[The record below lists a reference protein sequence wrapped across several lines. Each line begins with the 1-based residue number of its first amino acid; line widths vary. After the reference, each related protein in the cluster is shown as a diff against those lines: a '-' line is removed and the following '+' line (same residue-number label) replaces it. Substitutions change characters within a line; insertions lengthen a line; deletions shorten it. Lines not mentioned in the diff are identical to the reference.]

1 MVGAGNSSAQASL
14 HIAHYARKVTIV
26 MRGERLN
33 ENVSEYLVDRVMHAE
48 YRTPCREQ
56 SCRSAW

>member
-33 ENVSEYLVDRVMHAE
+33 ENVSEYLVDRVTL
-48 YRTPCREQ
+48 TPK
-56 SCRSAW
+56 